1 MTKKKQFDPV
11 YTEMRKEY
19 PRTWRIWYRMNKRC
33 QIGQNGD
40 YVDVEVCDD
49 WDIRNGSEDA
59 FLQFLDDMGPCEDY
73 KEIDRIN
80 PLGDYEQGNCRWVD
94 PAVNR
99 RNTRARYNGDYKM
112 VELAKSNGICGP
124 TYYSRLRMDWH
135 PEDAATLPPSQ
146 VKYKKRI
153 V

>member
-33 QIGQNGD
+33 KIGQNGN
-40 YVDVEVCDD
+40 YVDVSVCDD
-49 WDIRNGSEDA
+49 WNIENGSEDA
-59 FLQFLDDMGPCEDY
+59 FLQFIDDMGPSEKDL
-73 KEIDRIN
+73 EIDRIN
-80 PLGDYEQGNCRWVD
+80 PLGDYELGNCRWVD
-94 PAVNR
+94 PVVNR
-99 RNTRARYNGDYKM
+99 RNTRARYKGDYDILETVTK
-112 VELAKSNGICGP
+112 NGIARH
-124 TYYSRLRMDWH
+124 TYYSRLRNGWH
-135 PEDAATLPPSQ
+135 PQDAATLPPSQ

>member
-33 QIGQNGD
+33 KIGQNGN
-40 YVDVEVCDD
+40 YVDVSVCDD
-49 WDIRNGSEDA
+49 WNIENGSEDA
-59 FLQFLDDMGPCEDY
+59 FLQFIDDMGPSEKDL
-73 KEIDRIN
+73 EIDRIN
-80 PLGDYEQGNCRWVD
+80 PLGDYEPGNCRWVD

-99 RNTRARYNGDYKM
+99 RNTRARYKGDYDILETVTK
-112 VELAKSNGICGP
+112 NGIARH
-124 TYYSRLRMDWH
+124 TYYSRLRNGWH
-135 PEDAATLPPSQ
+135 PQDAATLPPSQ

>member
-1 MTKKKQFDPV
+1 MVNRKHGDPT

-19 PRTWRIWYRMNKRC
+19 PRTWRIWYRMNMRC
-33 QIGQNGD
+33 KIGQNGD

-49 WDIRNGSEDA
+49 WNIDNGSPDA
-59 FLQFLDDMGPCEDY
+59 FLQFLDDMGPSENE

-80 PLGDYEQGNCRWVD
+80 PLGDYEPGNCRWVD

-99 RNTRARYNGDYKM
+99 RNTRRRYNGDYK
-112 VELAKSNGICGP
+112 LLDKARKNGILAP
-124 TYYSRLRMDWH
+124 TFYGRLRNGWN
-135 PEDAATLPPSQ
+135 PQDAATLPPSA
-146 VKYKKRI
+146 VKYKKRT